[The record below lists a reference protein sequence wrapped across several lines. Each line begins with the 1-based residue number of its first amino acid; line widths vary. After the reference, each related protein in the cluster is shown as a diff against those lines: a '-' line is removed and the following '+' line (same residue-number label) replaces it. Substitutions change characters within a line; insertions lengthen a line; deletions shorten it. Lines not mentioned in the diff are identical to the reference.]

1 MDEGTEIDGMADRV
15 KNKNILITGAT
26 SGLGYAMA
34 EALLGEGATVAIAS
48 RSEEKLD
55 RVVEQLKKV
64 SDRVVKILL
73 DVRSDQSVASAV
85 AWVTA
90 EWGRLDV
97 LINNAGIGMKTVNP
111 RFMITPQPFFEVEP
125 DRFRDL
131 MDTNLT
137 GYFLV
142 SRGLAPLMIKQG
154 RGRIINIS
162 MNYETMKRQ
171 GFIPYGPSRAA
182 VESLSIIMAEDLKP
196 YGIAVNRLLPGGATA
211 TGMIPDDNEIRAEI
225 SAHMKLLPPSI
236 MAKPV
241 IFLCSDEADGIT
253 GERITATDFDVWLKG
268 ISRAK

>member
-1 MDEGTEIDGMADRV
+1 MGDRV
-15 KNKNILITGAT
+15 KNKTILITGAT

-34 EALLGEGATVAIAS
+34 EALLAEGATVAIAS
-48 RSEEKLD
+48 RSDEKLD
-55 RVVEQLKKV
+55 QAVKQLKKV

-73 DVRSDQSVASAV
+73 DVRYEQSVASAV
-85 AWVTA
+85 AWVVA
-90 EWGRLDV
+90 EWGQLDV

-111 RFMITPQPFFEVEP
+111 RFMTTPQPFFEIEP

-131 MDTNLT
+131 MDTNFM

-142 SRGLAPLMIKQG
+142 SRGFAPLMVQQG

-162 MNYETMKRQ
+162 MNYETMKRR

-196 YGIAVNRLLPGGATA
+196 YGITVNRLLPGGATA
-211 TGMIPDDNEIRAEI
+211 TGMIPDEKEIRTEI
-225 SAHMKLLPPSI
+225 SERMNLLPPSI

-241 IFLCSDEADGIT
+241 IFLCSDEAEGIT
-253 GERITATDFDVWLKG
+253 GERIVAIDFDAWLMGRDKL
-268 ISRAK
+268 SVPH

>member
-1 MDEGTEIDGMADRV
+1 MGDRV
-15 KNKNILITGAT
+15 EDKNILITGAT

-55 RVVEQLKKV
+55 QAIEELKKV

-73 DVRSDQSVASAV
+73 DVRSEQSVASAV

-111 RFMITPQPFFEVEP
+111 RFMIASQPFFEIAP

-131 MDTNLT
+131 MDTNLK

-142 SRGLAPLMIKQG
+142 ARGFAPLMVKQG

-162 MNYETMKRQ
+162 MNYETMKRR

-196 YGIAVNRLLPGGATA
+196 YGITVNRLLPGGATA
-211 TGMIPDDNEIRAEI
+211 TGMISDDKEIRAEI

-236 MAKPV
+236 MAKSV
-241 IFLCSDEADGIT
+241 IFLCSDEAQGIT
-253 GERITATDFDVWLKG
+253 GERIVTTDFDAGLKAR
-268 ISRAK
+268 SNSLTNKAV

>member
-1 MDEGTEIDGMADRV
+1 MAGKVEDKHV
-15 KNKNILITGAT
+15 LVTGAT

-48 RSEEKLD
+48 RSEAKL
-55 RVVEQLKKV
+55 EQAAAQLRKV
-64 SDRVVKILL
+64 SGRVHTLLL
-73 DVRSDQSVASAV
+73 DVRSEQSAAQAAS
-85 AWVTA
+85 WVRA

-111 RFMITPQPFFEVEP
+111 RFMTKPQPFFEIEP

-131 MDTNLT
+131 IETNFT

-142 SRGLAPLMIKQG
+142 ARAFAPLMVKQG
-154 RGRIINIS
+154 RGRIINVT
-162 MNYETMKRQ
+162 MNYETMKRR

-196 YGIAVNRLLPGGATA
+196 YGITVNRLLPGGATA
-211 TGMIPDDNEIRAEI
+211 TGMIPDDPEGRAEM
-225 SAHMKLLPPSI
+225 STRMKLLSPSI

-241 IFLCSDEADGIT
+241 IFLCSDEAEGIT
-253 GERITATDFDVWLKG
+253 GERITATDFDAWLKA
-268 ISRAK
+268 RNQRMMT

>member
-1 MDEGTEIDGMADRV
+1 MGGRV

-55 RVVEQLKKV
+55 QAVEQLKKV

-73 DVRSDQSVASAV
+73 DVRFEQSVANAV
-85 AWVTA
+85 AWVAA

-111 RFMITPQPFFEVEP
+111 RFMTTPQPFFEIEL

-142 SRGLAPLMIKQG
+142 SRGFAPLMVKQG

-162 MNYETMKRQ
+162 MNYETMKRR

-196 YGIAVNRLLPGGATA
+196 YGITVNRLLPGGATA
-211 TGMIPDDNEIRAEI
+211 TGMIPDDKEIRAEVL
-225 SAHMKLLPPSI
+225 AHMNLLPPSI

-241 IFLCSDEADGIT
+241 IFLCSDEAEGIT
-253 GERITATDFDVWLKG
+253 GERIVAIDFDAWLKAR
-268 ISRAK
+268 SNSPASKAA

>member
-1 MDEGTEIDGMADRV
+1 MGDRV
-15 KNKNILITGAT
+15 KDKNILITGAT

-34 EALLGEGATVAIAS
+34 EALLGEGAIVAIAS

-55 RVVEQLKKV
+55 EAVEQLKKV
-64 SDRVVKILL
+64 GDRVVKILL
-73 DVRSDQSVASAV
+73 DVRSEQSVTNAV
-85 AWVTA
+85 AWVSA
-90 EWGRLDV
+90 EWERLDV

-111 RFMITPQPFFEVEP
+111 RFVTMPQPFFEIEP

-142 SRGLAPLMIKQG
+142 SRGFAPLMVQQG

-162 MNYETMKRQ
+162 MNYETMKRR

-196 YGIAVNRLLPGGATA
+196 YGITVNRLLPGGATA
-211 TGMIPDDNEIRAEI
+211 TGMIPDDKEIRAEI
-225 SAHMKLLPPSI
+225 SAHMKLLQPSI

-253 GERITATDFDVWLKG
+253 GERITATDFDVWLKARRNNPA
-268 ISRAK
+268 SKVA

>member
-1 MDEGTEIDGMADRV
+1 MDDMGDRV
-15 KNKNILITGAT
+15 KDKNIFITGAT

-34 EALLGEGATVAIAS
+34 EALLGEGATVAVAS
-48 RSEEKLD
+48 RSEAKLD
-55 RVVEQLKKV
+55 QAIEELRKV
-64 SDRVVKILL
+64 RDRVVKVLL
-73 DVRSDQSVASAV
+73 DVRSEQSVANAV
-85 AWVTA
+85 SWISA

-111 RFMITPQPFFEVEP
+111 RFATSPQPFFEIEP

-142 SRGLAPLMIKQG
+142 SRGFAPLMIKQG

-162 MNYETMKRQ
+162 MNYETMKRR

-196 YGIAVNRLLPGGATA
+196 YGITVNRLLPGGATA
-211 TGMIPDDNEIRAEI
+211 TGMIPDDKEIRAEI

-241 IFLCSDEADGIT
+241 IFLCSDDAEGIT
-253 GERITATDFDVWLKG
+253 AERIVATDFDDWLKARSNSL
-268 ISRAK
+268 ISKAA